1 MYNFQN
7 FYQNFIIF
15 KQKRFSFCKSI
26 RARQFVL
33 SGGLPLYDE
42 KTEFVDTLD
51 ERIVAKLKEMKG
63 TPREFSWTDSGA
75 VTSVKNQVSKHSK
88 VQKCSE

>member
-15 KQKRFSFCKSI
+15 KRFSFCKSF
-26 RARQFVL
+26 RARQSVL

-42 KTEFVDTLD
+42 KTEFIDTLD
-51 ERIVAKLKEMKG
+51 DRIVAKLKEMKG

>member
-1 MYNFQN
+1 MYCVGKLLYFT
-7 FYQNFIIF
+7 F
-15 KQKRFSFCKSI
+15 
-26 RARQFVL
+26 

-75 VTSVKNQVSKHSK
+75 ITSVKNQVGKRSK
-88 VQKCSE
+88 VQKCSK